1 MANLVPVHPRELAPT
16 QPTIG
21 RFEVSLKA
29 ERFRLMSP
37 RDLDGYLDEK
47 RSKDKGVQVV
57 KGQGRFWVV
66 DGHHTLTALDTLPEV
81 RVLHLEQLEDWTGLE
96 EDDFWERMRDG
107 GWVLERG
114 LGVPVAVK
122 DFPSRLGELTDDPFR
137 SLAWLIRKMGAF
149 EDFKQPYQEFTV
161 ADFLREHM
169 VFKPQMN
176 HEYELAAL
184 RAYELMRSEEAEKA
198 ADDEPLLGFLSRDLD
213 DDLVASY
220 YAVLEKARAPRYY
233 GR

>member
-1 MANLVPVHPRELAPT
+1 MADLVPVHPRELAPT

-66 DGHHTLTALDTLPEV
+66 DGHHTLTALNSLSEV
-81 RVLHLEQLEDWTGLE
+81 RVLYLEQLEDWTGLDE
-96 EDDFWERMRDG
+96 QAFWKRMRKR

-114 LGVPVAVK
+114 RGEPMSRET
-122 DFPSRLGELTDDPFR
+122 FSERLGGLLDDPFR

-149 EDFKQPYQEFTV
+149 EDLKRPYQEFTV
-161 ADFLREHM
+161 ADFLRAHM
-169 VFKPQMN
+169 VFEPQMD

-184 RAYELMRSEEAEKA
+184 RAFELMRSEKAERA
-198 ADDEPLLGFLSRDLD
+198 AEDEPLLGFLSRDAG
-213 DDLVASY
+213 DDLIARY
-220 YAVLEKARAPRYY
+220 YGVLEKARAPRYY